1 MPSWDESYTASTP
14 PPWDIGQPQPPF
26 VRLAEKG
33 LLAGQ
38 LLDAGCGTGEHT
50 LLAASAGAEAVGVD
64 VSPRAIEKARGKA
77 ADRGITARFEVAD
90 ALRLADL
97 GRTFDTVLDSG
108 LFHVFDDESR
118 AGYVAS
124 LASVLRTGGHL
135 YLMCFSDREP
145 GTIGPRRVTRE
156 ELHAAFADGWEIDAI
171 EAAAFSLN
179 RGVFDTHAQ
188 AWLTIAV
195 RTGGAAD

>member
-1 MPSWDESYTASTP
+1 MPRSRAVCDAMRLIVPPRPPAPGPAQHPRSPRRSRATARRARDNDRVTMPSGDESYPASTP

-33 LLAGQ
+33 LLAGR

-50 LLAASAGAEAVGVD
+50 LLAASSGAEAVGVD
-64 VSPRAIEKARGKA
+64 VSARAIEKARGKA

-97 GRTFDTVLDSG
+97 GLTFDTVLDSG

-118 AGYVAS
+118 
-124 LASVLRTGGHL
+124 
-135 YLMCFSDREP
+135 
-145 GTIGPRRVTRE
+145 
-156 ELHAAFADGWEIDAI
+156 
-171 EAAAFSLN
+171 
-179 RGVFDTHAQ
+179 
-188 AWLTIAV
+188 
-195 RTGGAAD
+195 